1 MMIALGVLA
10 TLVLLA
16 LRIPIAIA
24 LAMVALGSVAI
35 ELQGRLFEVA
45 VQVMV
50 DGLDSFVL
58 IAAPFFMLAAQIMN
72 QGGMTRRIF
81 RFANAL
87 VGWMPGGLGQVNIV
101 ASMLFSGMTGSAIS
115 DAVGLGTM
123 EISAMRERG
132 YDPDLSAAVTAA
144 SSIIGPIVPP
154 SVPMVI
160 YGAIASASIGS
171 LFLAGLIPGLLM
183 GAALMATVFVY
194 SFLGKAPRGQR
205 TDLVELRRSA
215 AEALPSLM
223 TPLIVVGGIYS
234 GLFTPTEAAVVATA
248 YALIVTAIY
257 REITWRALREIT
269 VYVIVTAGALFFI
282 VASTSLLGWVIARSG
297 AMVDVA
303 LWLGDA
309 VESQTALLFIIAG
322 LYLVVGLFMEPI
334 AALLLLVPI
343 LLPAVKILGIDLVH
357 FGVITVLS
365 LCLGLLTPPVGL
377 VLYAVAGVADLR
389 VHRLMVA
396 VLPFL
401 APLVLVLVLI
411 IAVPDLVLFLPKY
424 LYALRLGL

>member
-1 MMIALGVLA
+1 MMIALGILA

-24 LAMVALGSVAI
+24 LAMVALGSVAV

-123 EISAMRERG
+123 EIAAMRERG
-132 YDPDLSAAVTAA
+132 YDPDLSAAITAA

-183 GAALMATVFVY
+183 GAALMVTVFVY
-194 SFLGKAPRGQR
+194 AFLGKAPRGQR
-205 TDLVELRRSA
+205 TDWAELRQSA

-223 TPLIVVGGIYS
+223 TPVIVVGGIYS

-401 APLVLVLVLI
+401 VPLVIVLVLI